1 MGIFSILTCF
11 GNKKTMSDDAT
22 MVGSLN
28 KGGVES
34 GSVPFTQAEKVVE
47 NCIFCDI
54 TPDKFDIILE
64 NENFVVFSDI
74 APAARIHL
82 LAIPRAH
89 VFNVKSLHGE
99 QGAKM
104 VEELKSI
111 GSKALEIV
119 DARIAKRKSEKVRGS
134 MFRYGMHISPFNS
147 VDHLHLH
154 CLGLPFNS
162 AYSNLKYR
170 IAPGDPN
177 ANPPT
182 NKGWGW
188 FVTSDQAIAILRK
201 GQEVTVS
208 PC

>member
-1 MGIFSILTCF
+1 
-11 GNKKTMSDDAT
+11 MSDDAT
-22 MVGSLN
+22 MTGSLRTG
-28 KGGVES
+28 KES
-34 GSVPFTQAEKVVE
+34 GSVPFTQADKVVE

-54 TPDKFDIILE
+54 TPEKFDIILE
-64 NENFVVFSDI
+64 NEDFVVFSDI

-99 QGAKM
+99 KGAQM
-104 VEELKSI
+104 VEDLVSI
-111 GSKALEIV
+111 GSKALEIA
-119 DARIAKRKSEKVRGS
+119 DGKMARKNSEPLS
-134 MFRYGMHISPFNS
+134 IRYGMHISPFNS

-154 CLGLPFNS
+154 CLALPFNS
-162 AYSNLKYR
+162 AYHNLKYR

-177 ANPPT
+177 SNPPT

-201 GQEVTVS
+201 GKEVKVS